1 MSNVQAFKRS
11 NVQTSNGKVSDAH
24 ASHCKRPKVRI
35 QSMQTSNVH
44 NNKTYTRSQ
53 VQVFELR
60 TCIMSSV
67 QPSNWQT
74 CKRQASQFNQ
84 FKQKM
89 PKCQTFK
96 RQTSQFRTSRLHT
109 FKPQTRKHQTYID
122 KRSNFKI
129 ADAQTFGHS
138 T

>member
-35 QSMQTSNVH
+35 PSMQTSNVH

-60 TCIMSSV
+60 TCIISSV
-67 QPSNWQT
+67 NLQTGKHANGKPHNLNSSN
-74 CKRQASQFNQ
+74 R
-84 FKQKM
+84 
-89 PKCQTFK
+89 KCL
-96 RQTSQFRTSRLHT
+96 SA
-109 FKPQTRKHQTYID
+109 
-122 KRSNFKI
+122 KRSNVKLHSFAHHAFTRSSPKRANI
-129 ADAQTFGHS
+129 KLKVPNVQT
-138 T
+138 